1 MVGVGQFADGVAR
14 RSARGRQT
22 HGMRRVGS
30 VVSGA
35 LLTLVLVLWI
45 VARLA
50 HHL

>member
-14 RSARGRQT
+14 RSERGRQT
-22 HGMRRVGS
+22 HGMRRIWS

-35 LLTLVLVLWI
+35 LITLVLVLWI
-45 VARLA
+45 VARVA